1 MERSPQRRIRPVVR
15 CRVDWPLSLP
25 TRHYHYRANRRRPL
39 WCWVWLTGLDL
50 SASAEAT
57 AHVLLED
64 FDVLKPKRISI
75 SVHSIKPRD
84 FCDETHIRG
93 GRPVVAFNRRLVGAA
108 VKRENQR
115 KASPTE
121 QRNEGGIFA

>member
-50 SASAEAT
+50 SASAEVT

-64 FDVLKPKRISI
+64 FDVLKPRNTEGERS
-75 SVHSIKPRD
+75 P
-84 FCDETHIRG
+84 ETHFHIGAFDKPTIRA
-93 GRPVVAFNRRLVGAA
+93 PD
-108 VKRENQR
+108 
-115 KASPTE
+115 
-121 QRNEGGIFA
+121 